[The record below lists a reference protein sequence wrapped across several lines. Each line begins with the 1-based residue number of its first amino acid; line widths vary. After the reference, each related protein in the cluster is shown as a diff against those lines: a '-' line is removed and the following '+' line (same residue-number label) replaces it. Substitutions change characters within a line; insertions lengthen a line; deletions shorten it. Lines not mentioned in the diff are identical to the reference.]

1 MKPVFRKL
9 KNREYSNKKLLN
21 LLHIIG
27 WGLVLV
33 FPLFFFSDTDS
44 RDVMFFAQLY
54 MNIFIYGIVFYVN
67 YSYLVSRFFYGEE
80 RVTYLLLVL
89 LLVTSAGILLTYIN
103 GHFLFSP
110 ENMPD
115 PPLQMGPPFD
125 GNPDIS
131 IRMHKPGVEA
141 APPFVRFKVISHFIS
156 SFLVCGFSLGL
167 KLLQTT
173 IANEQRTKELE
184 KEKLNSEL
192 AFLKSQISPHFFFN
206 TLNNIYSLIGINTN
220 DAQESVLKLSKLMRY
235 LLYESD
241 KERIRLSKEIEFLKH
256 YLDLMKLR
264 LSKSVSLEV
273 CLPENYP
280 DISIP
285 PLLFISFI
293 ENAFKH
299 GVSYQDNSFISM
311 KMTVDNDKIHF
322 VVANSIR
329 RRVYEYDSRNSGIGL
344 DNIIKRLNLLYPQSH
359 NLKVVEKDDKFIVD
373 LELNL
378 NKTNGDN

>member
-1 MKPVFRKL
+1 MKPVFKKL
-9 KNREYSNKKLLN
+9 KNREYSNTKLLI
-21 LLHIIG
+21 LLHVIG
-27 WGLVLV
+27 WGIILV

-44 RDVMFFAQLY
+44 RDVMFFGQLY
-54 MNIFIYGIVFYVN
+54 TNILIYGIVFYVN

-80 RVTYLLLVL
+80 RITYLLLFL

-103 GHFLFSP
+103 GYFLFGPDIMP
-110 ENMPD
+110 E

-131 IRMHKPGVEA
+131 IRMHSPNVES
-141 APPFVRFKVISHFIS
+141 APPFVRFKVLSHFITT
-156 SFLVCGFSLGL
+156 FLVCGFSLGL
-167 KLLQTT
+167 KLLQRT

-206 TLNNIYSLIGINTN
+206 TLNNIYSLIGINSN

-235 LLYESD
+235 LLYDSD
-241 KERIRLSKEIEFLKH
+241 KERIRLSKEIDFLKH

-264 LSKSVSLEV
+264 LSKSVALEV
-273 CLPENYP
+273 SLPENYP

-299 GVSYQDNSFISM
+299 GVSYQDNSFISLHM
-311 KMTVDNDKIHF
+311 SVNKDKIHF
-322 VVANSIR
+322 IITNSIR
-329 RRVYEYDSRNSGIGL
+329 RRVFEYDSRHSGIGM
-344 DNIIKRLNLLYPQSH
+344 DNIIKRLNLLYPHSH
-359 NLKVVEKDDKFIVD
+359 NLRVTEKDDKFIVD

-378 NKTNGDN
+378 NNTNGDN